1 MTLFASA
8 YYRISRFAPHIIWRK
23 TPRVHDIEPPIRP
36 RSFSRRIFHLRSR
49 NFRRRSARKVPPRTK
64 PRRNFTRASNRYAP
78 SVGSSRVSNAAQRV
92 CSRRSPSPRTLS
104 PREFLPFKPRAPH
117 SGVCFAAYLC
127 VPQTRATAKPRF
139 APIASRKRCRAFVFV
154 AAARRALRS
163 GGRVIF

>member
-49 NFRRRSARKVPPRTK
+49 NFCRRSARKVPPRTK

-78 SVGSSRVSNAAQRV
+78 SVGSSRVSNAAPRV
-92 CSRRSPSPRTLS
+92 CSRRSLNPRTLS
-104 PREFLPFKPRAPH
+104 PRDFLPYKSRAPWVCFVACFFACFKPVR
-117 SGVCFAAYLC
+117 
-127 VPQTRATAKPRF
+127 PRN
-139 APIASRKRCRAFVFV
+139 
-154 AAARRALRS
+154 RALRQALPENIVALLFLLS
-163 GGRVIF
+163 PPSAACA

>member
-8 YYRISRFAPHIIWRK
+8 YYRISHFAPHIIWRK
-23 TPRVHDIEPPIRP
+23 TPRAKDIEPPIRP

-78 SVGSSRVSNAAQRV
+78 SVGSSRVSNAAPRV
-92 CSRRSPSPRTLS
+92 CSRRSPNPRTLAGATFCLLS
-104 PREFLPFKPRAPH
+104 PARRGYVSPLVSLHASNPCDRETA
-117 SGVCFAAYLC
+117 LC
-127 VPQTRATAKPRF
+127 A
-139 APIASRKRCRAFVFV
+139 KRCPKTLSRFCCRCRR
-154 AAARRALRS
+154 ARRVLKS